1 MSQYDTTLDPSVSNN
16 SHAQLLDMVGG
27 NKTVLDVGCATGY
40 LGAELVDRGCTVDGV
55 ESDVEA
61 AAKAAAVLRRVVVG
75 DLAVLD
81 LEHELE
87 GQRYDRIVCGDVLE
101 HLAEPAPV
109 LRRLVGLL
117 APGGS
122 VVISIP
128 NVSHGSIRLALL
140 QGRWEYQ
147 DLGLL
152 DRTHIRFFTRR
163 TLLELLHG
171 AGLAAA
177 EVRTTVKDPL
187 ASEVQVDPQDLP
199 PGAVDWVRAQPDA
212 MTYQFLVR
220 AVPDD
225 SVAAVDAVR
234 ARAEG
239 LAEELAVA
247 RARATELEAELARA
261 RNDLSVL
268 RTTRAMRALELPRRL
283 YGRARR
289 AVGGLR

>member
-16 SHAQLLDMVGG
+16 SHAQLLDLVGG

-40 LGAELVDRGCTVDGV
+40 LGEALVERGCTVDGV
-55 ESDVEA
+55 ENDVEA
-61 AAKAAAVLRRVVVG
+61 AAQAARALRTVVAG

-81 LEHELE
+81 LDAELG

-101 HLAEPAPV
+101 HLADPAPV

-117 APGGS
+117 APGGA

-147 DLGLL
+147 ELGLL

-177 EVRTTVKDPL
+177 EIRTTVKDPL
-187 ASEVQVDPQDLP
+187 ASEVEVDPAGLP
-199 PGAVDWVRAQPDA
+199 AGVVDWVRGQPDA
-212 MTYQFLVR
+212 LTYQFLVR

-225 SVAAVDAVR
+225 SAAAVDAVR
-234 ARAEG
+234 ARAED
-239 LAEELAVA
+239 LAEELTAA
-247 RARATELEAELARA
+247 RRRAEQLEADLDRARADLDTLRSTRSMRVLEA
-261 RNDLSVL
+261 
-268 RTTRAMRALELPRRL
+268 PRSL
-283 YGRARR
+283 YGRVRR
-289 AVGGLR
+289 VVRGSR